1 MLNGARMVAWWIH
14 VPIWKLVCPFLCLF
28 VFWQDEEEKVI
39 GAGITNICSD
49 VVVFSG
55 CVSVSSSVC
64 LSPCFSVCLHIYLC
78 TCLYV
83 CLSFD
88 KIRRGKLHEVKPI
101 SAVMSHRSEIFH
113 FHQIFIKF
121 FIRIAPLLFSLECQH
136 SRTCILI
143 KSDQNMMMI
152 IWSWLYDQNMID
164 ISWWWSSF
172 ILIVDDDWT
181 NWGSF

>member
-1 MLNGARMVAWWIH
+1 MDSRSHLKACLSL
-14 VPIWKLVCPFLCLF
+14 PLF
-28 VFWQDEEEKVI
+28 VCLLTRWRGESYRSRYNQYLQWCCCF
-39 GAGITNICSD
+39 
-49 VVVFSG
+49 FSG
-55 CVSVSSSVC
+55 CVSVSLSVC

-101 SAVMSHRSEIFH
+101 SAVMSQRSEIFH